1 MSDNYLQLKSNRFSR
16 YNNFVYIDTTG
27 FLADRIFIE
36 NKVRVKFC
44 GDYKHR
50 EKNYVV
56 VICKVKEKDVSVF
69 LTLTVAA
76 TEKKITMIEAGANE
90 VPDDTMLEAIKAAH
104 EEIKKICKFISDIQ
118 KKH

>member
-56 VICKVKEKDVSVF
+56 VFCKVKKKDVSVF
-69 LTLTVAA
+69 LQSMA
-76 TEKKITMIEAGANE
+76 E
-90 VPDDTMLEAIKAAH
+90 LENRAILMGNTDYESFCK
-104 EEIKKICKFISDIQ
+104 EEFERFISDIQ

>member
-1 MSDNYLQLKSNRFSR
+1 MSNNYLQLKSNRFSR
-16 YNNFVYIDTTG
+16 YNNFVYIYTTG

-56 VICKVKEKDVSVF
+56 VICKVKEKDVPMF
-69 LTLTVAA
+69 LQALKELKNRAILMGNTDYESFCKEQIRLMQS
-76 TEKKITMIEAGANE
+76 KI
-90 VPDDTMLEAIKAAH
+90 
-104 EEIKKICKFISDIQ
+104 
-118 KKH
+118 

>member
-1 MSDNYLQLKSNRFSR
+1 MKNVVNYIQLKSGKLSR
-16 YNNFVYIDTTG
+16 YINFAYIDTTG
-27 FLADRIFIE
+27 YLADRIFIE

-56 VICKVKEKDVSVF
+56 VTCKVKENDAPMF
-69 LTLTVAA
+69 LQALKELNNRALLMGNTDYETF
-76 TEKKITMIEAGANE
+76 
-90 VPDDTMLEAIKAAH
+90 
-104 EEIKKICKFISDIQ
+104 CKEHFERFISDIQ

>member
-1 MSDNYLQLKSNRFSR
+1 MQTNYIELGTSRFLR
-16 YNNFVYIDTTG
+16 NKQFAYIDTMG

-56 VICKVKEKDVSVF
+56 VSCKVKKKDVSVF
-69 LTLTVAA
+69 LQSMAEL
-76 TEKKITMIEAGANE
+76 ANR
-90 VPDDTMLEAIKAAH
+90 AIVMGNTDY
-104 EEIKKICKFISDIQ
+104 ESFCKEHFERFISDIQ

>member
-1 MSDNYLQLKSNRFSR
+1 MSNNYLQLKSNRFSR
-16 YNNFVYIDTTG
+16 YNNFVYIDTMG

-56 VICKVKEKDVSVF
+56 VFCKVKKKDVPMF
-69 LTLTVAA
+69 LQALK
-76 TEKKITMIEAGANE
+76 ELKNR
-90 VPDDTMLEAIKAAH
+90 AILMGNTDY
-104 EEIKKICKFISDIQ
+104 ETFCKEQFERFILDIQ

>member
-1 MSDNYLQLKSNRFSR
+1 MKNVANYIQLKSGKLSR
-16 YNNFVYIDTTG
+16 YINFAYIDTTG
-27 FLADRIFIE
+27 YLADRIFIE

-56 VICKVKEKDVSVF
+56 VICKVNEKDVPMF
-69 LTLTVAA
+69 LQALK
-76 TEKKITMIEAGANE
+76 ELKNR
-90 VPDDTMLEAIKAAH
+90 AILMGNTDY
-104 EEIKKICKFISDIQ
+104 ETFCKEQFKRFISDIQ

>member
-1 MSDNYLQLKSNRFSR
+1 MSNNYLQLKSNRFSR

-44 GDYKHR
+44 GDYKHK

-56 VICKVKEKDVSVF
+56 VICKVKKKDVSVF
-69 LTLTVAA
+69 LRSMAELANRAIVIWNTDYESFCKEQIRLMQS
-76 TEKKITMIEAGANE
+76 KI
-90 VPDDTMLEAIKAAH
+90 
-104 EEIKKICKFISDIQ
+104 
-118 KKH
+118 

>member
-1 MSDNYLQLKSNRFSR
+1 MQTNYIELGRSRFFRSKQ
-16 YNNFVYIDTTG
+16 FAYIDTTG

-56 VICKVKEKDVSVF
+56 VICKVKEKDVSIF
-69 LTLTVAA
+69 LQSMAEL
-76 TEKKITMIEAGANE
+76 KNR
-90 VPDDTMLEAIKAAH
+90 AILMGNTDYESFC
-104 EEIKKICKFISDIQ
+104 EEQFERFISDIQ

>member
-1 MSDNYLQLKSNRFSR
+1 MSNNYLQLKSNRFSR
-16 YNNFVYIDTTG
+16 YNNFVYIDTMG

-56 VICKVKEKDVSVF
+56 VFCKVKKKDVPMF
-69 LTLTVAA
+69 LQALKELKNRAILMGNTDYETFCKEQLRLMQS
-76 TEKKITMIEAGANE
+76 KI
-90 VPDDTMLEAIKAAH
+90 
-104 EEIKKICKFISDIQ
+104 
-118 KKH
+118 